1 MNGIIIKSIG
11 GLYFAES
18 SDGVYECRARGIF
31 RKQGVSPAVGDN
43 VVFENGVITE
53 ISERKNCLIRP
64 LLANLD
70 YLVFVISVSQ
80 PAPNML
86 LLDKFIAVAEYQG
99 IAPIIAV
106 TKIDIESCEKIVEI
120 YKSAGITVFALI
132 TAGMIR
138 QRKYEHFLKT
148 KSAPLRVTAVR
159 ESQPCLTLYAVTLT
173 FLQGR

>member
-86 LLDKFIAVAEYQG
+86 LLDKFIAVAEYSG
-99 IAPIIAV
+99 YSAYY
-106 TKIDIESCEKIVEI
+106 CR
-120 YKSAGITVFALI
+120 YKN
-132 TAGMIR
+132 
-138 QRKYEHFLKT
+138 
-148 KSAPLRVTAVR
+148 
-159 ESQPCLTLYAVTLT
+159 
-173 FLQGR
+173 